1 MKKNY
6 GITIEE
12 YHLLLDQQNA
22 LCASCGK
29 PERAMIRGKLRPLA
43 IDHNH
48 QTGQVR
54 GLLCSGCNSAL
65 GMLQDD
71 PEQVRALLKYIEA
84 HSL

>member
-6 GITIEE
+6 GMTVEE
-12 YHLLLDQQNA
+12 YHFLLDQQNG

-29 PERAMIRGKLRPLA
+29 PERAKIRGKLRPLA
-43 IDHNH
+43 VDHNH
-48 QTGQVR
+48 EIGQVR
-54 GLLCSGCNSAL
+54 GLLCSSCNSAL

-71 PEQVRALLKYIEA
+71 PEQVRALLKYIEK